1 MVCMEIIYMYAY
13 MYVYIYVHEHTNAHT
28 HTLLLQS
35 GNKVQKVL
43 YLIFPVNQTMFT
55 GVTICRN

>member
-1 MVCMEIIYMYAY
+1 MYVEITYMYAY
-13 MYVYIYVHEHTNAHT
+13 MYVFTHAHEHTNAHT

-43 YLIFPVNQTMFT
+43 YLIFPVH
-55 GVTICRN
+55 